1 MDTTRLSLDNELC
14 KLSTKL
20 GTLYMYLG
28 LGRRYEAGICTIVIS
43 TNKHFNDVEGC
54 KRRKTRTLTSGGI
67 SNAICSEAPPMSS
80 DPAVFTPR
88 GVELPP
94 EARGKQN
101 MS

>member
-1 MDTTRLSLDNELC
+1 MDILVR
-14 KLSTKL
+14 STKL
-20 GTLYMYLG
+20 GWYLG
-28 LGRRYEAGICTIVIS
+28 LGRSLRLGRGYEAGICTIVIS

-94 EARGKQN
+94 EARGGSKAGVD
-101 MS
+101 